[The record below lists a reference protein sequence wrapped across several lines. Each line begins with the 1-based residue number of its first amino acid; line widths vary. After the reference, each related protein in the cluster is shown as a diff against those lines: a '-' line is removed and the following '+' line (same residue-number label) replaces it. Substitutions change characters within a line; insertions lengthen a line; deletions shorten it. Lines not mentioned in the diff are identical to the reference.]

1 MVVELIWS
9 PLARKDLLDIYILIG
24 LENPAAAE
32 RLYTTI
38 EAKAVA
44 IADYPRLGRRRP
56 DIRPATRMLVEGP
69 YIILFETHPD
79 TDEGPID
86 RVEIIRVVDG
96 RRDLTNLF

>member
-44 IADYPRLGRRRP
+44 IADYPRLGGGALIFAPPRGCWSKGRTSFFLKRTP
-56 DIRPATRMLVEGP
+56 TLTRGQSIGSRSSASWTAVA
-69 YIILFETHPD
+69 I
-79 TDEGPID
+79 
-86 RVEIIRVVDG
+86 
-96 RRDLTNLF
+96 